1 MDHPRDHPGRS
12 RRFRS
17 RPAAGRPV
25 LRRDRDGDPAR
36 RREARRMSL
45 EEHRRE
51 VDRIDREILKLLGER
66 LQVARAIGEAK
77 LKSGA
82 PVYAPQREEQ
92 LLRSITEAAPSIPA
106 SGLRAV
112 YREII
117 SLSIGAQMAKPV
129 AYLGPEGSF
138 TQQAQIRAFGTSV
151 PSLPLRAIG
160 DIFAAVESGEA
171 SYGVVPVENSTEGVV
186 SHSLDLLAE
195 SELKVVAQVTLSV
208 EQCLVGQGPLD
219 QVKKVLSKDIALAQC
234 RGWLSRHVPSAVL
247 VETDSTAAA
256 VELVSRDPQGQA
268 AVASATAAESRGVP
282 ILARGIQ
289 DRRHNA
295 TRFFVIAK
303 AANAVGAK
311 DEVTSVVLTL
321 KHEPVDFP
329 GHWDTAAVQ
338 AAVTELKGRCEV
350 VKWLGSYPQSAG

>member
-1 MDHPRDHPGRS
+1 
-12 RRFRS
+12 
-17 RPAAGRPV
+17 
-25 LRRDRDGDPAR
+25 
-36 RREARRMSL
+36 MSL
-45 EEHRRE
+45 DEHRRE
-51 VDRIDREILKLLGER
+51 VDRIDREILRLLGER
-66 LQVARAIGEAK
+66 LKVARAIGEAK

-92 LLRSITEAAPSIPA
+92 LLRAITEAAPGIPA

-151 PSLPLRAIG
+151 PSIPLRTIA

-171 SYGVVPVENSTEGVV
+171 SYGVVPVENSSEGVV

-208 EQCLVGQGPLD
+208 EQCLVGQGPLE
-219 QVKKVLSKDIALAQC
+219 QVRKVLSKDIALAQC
-234 RGWLSRHVPSAVL
+234 RGWLSRHLPHAVL
-247 VETDSTAAA
+247 VETESTAAA
-256 VELVSRDPQGQA
+256 VEVVAREPQGQV

-289 DRRHNA
+289 DRRDNA
-295 TRFFVIAK
+295 TRFFVIGAG
-303 AANAVGAK
+303 ANPPGAK
-311 DEVTSVVLTL
+311 EEVTSVVLAL
-321 KHEPVDFP
+321 KHEPGALQGALSAFSARGINLIRIESRPSRRRAWEYQFFIDFP
-329 GHWDTAAVQ
+329 GHWETPEVQ
-338 AAVTELKGRCEV
+338 AAVAELKQRCEV
-350 VKWLGSYPQSAG
+350 VKWLGSYPQTVG

>member
-1 MDHPRDHPGRS
+1 
-12 RRFRS
+12 
-17 RPAAGRPV
+17 
-25 LRRDRDGDPAR
+25 
-36 RREARRMSL
+36 MSL

-92 LLRSITEAAPSIPA
+92 LLRSITEAAPAIPA

-117 SLSIGAQMAKPV
+117 SLSIGAQMANPV

-138 TQQAQIRAFGTSV
+138 AQQAQIRAFGTSV

-171 SYGVVPVENSTEGVV
+171 SYGVVPVENSSEGVV

-195 SELKVVAQVTLSV
+195 SDLKVVAQVTLSV

-234 RGWLSRHVPSAVL
+234 RGWLSRHVPGAAL

-256 VELVSRDPQGQA
+256 VEIIARDSQGQA

-289 DRRHNA
+289 DRRDNA

-303 AANAVGAK
+303 TANTVGAT

-321 KHEPVDFP
+321 KHEPGALQGALAAFSDRGINLIRIESRPSHRRAWEYLFFIDFP

>member
-1 MDHPRDHPGRS
+1 
-12 RRFRS
+12 
-17 RPAAGRPV
+17 
-25 LRRDRDGDPAR
+25 
-36 RREARRMSL
+36 MSL
-45 EEHRRE
+45 DEHRRE
-51 VDRIDREILKLLGER
+51 VDRIDREILRLLGER

-92 LLRSITEAAPSIPA
+92 LLRSITEAAPAIPA

-117 SLSIGAQMAKPV
+117 SLSIGAQMANPV
-129 AYLGPEGSF
+129 AYLGPEASF

-195 SELKVVAQVTLSV
+195 SDLKVVAQVTLSV

-234 RGWLSRHVPSAVL
+234 RGWLSRHIPGAAL
-247 VETDSTAAA
+247 IETDSTAAA
-256 VELVSRDPQGQA
+256 VEIISRDPPGQA
-268 AVASATAAESRGVP
+268 AVASAAAAESRGVP

-289 DRRHNA
+289 DRRDNA

-303 AANAVGAK
+303 TANAVGAK

-321 KHEPVDFP
+321 KHEPGALQGALAAFSDRGINLIRIESRPSHRRAWEYLFFIDFP

>member
-1 MDHPRDHPGRS
+1 
-12 RRFRS
+12 
-17 RPAAGRPV
+17 
-25 LRRDRDGDPAR
+25 
-36 RREARRMSL
+36 MSL

-77 LKSGA
+77 LKTGA

-92 LLRSITEAAPSIPA
+92 LLRSITEAAPAIPA

-117 SLSIGAQMAKPV
+117 SLSIGAQMANPV

-234 RGWLSRHVPSAVL
+234 RGWLSRHVPGAAL

-256 VELVSRDPQGQA
+256 VELIARDPQGQA

-289 DRRHNA
+289 DRRDNA

-321 KHEPVDFP
+321 KHEPGALQGALAAFSDRGINLIRIESRPSHRRAWEYLFFIDFP

>member
-1 MDHPRDHPGRS
+1 
-12 RRFRS
+12 
-17 RPAAGRPV
+17 
-25 LRRDRDGDPAR
+25 
-36 RREARRMSL
+36 MSL
-45 EEHRRE
+45 EDHRRE

-92 LLRSITEAAPSIPA
+92 LLRTLTEAAPGIPA

-112 YREII
+112 FREVI

-138 TQQAQIRAFGTSV
+138 TQQAQVRAFGSSV
-151 PSLPLRAIG
+151 PSLPLRSIG

-195 SELKVVAQVTLSV
+195 SDLKVVAQVTLSV
-208 EQCLVGQGPLD
+208 EQCLVGYGPLD
-219 QVKKVLSKDIALAQC
+219 AITRVLSKDIALAQC
-234 RGWLSRHVPSAVL
+234 RGWLSRHVSGAAL
-247 VETDSTAAA
+247 IEADSTAAA
-256 VELVSRDPQGQA
+256 VEIVAREPKGQA

-282 ILARGIQ
+282 ILVRGIQ
-289 DRRHNA
+289 DRRDNA
-295 TRFFVIAK
+295 TRFFVIGT
-303 AANAVGAK
+303 AANTVGAK

-321 KHEPVDFP
+321 KHEPGALQGALAAFSDRGINLIRIESRPSHRRAWEYLFFIDFP

-338 AAVTELKGRCEV
+338 SAVTELKGRCEV

>member
-1 MDHPRDHPGRS
+1 
-12 RRFRS
+12 
-17 RPAAGRPV
+17 
-25 LRRDRDGDPAR
+25 
-36 RREARRMSL
+36 MSL

-219 QVKKVLSKDIALAQC
+219 QVRKVLSKDIALAQC

-247 VETDSTAAA
+247 VETDSTAA
-256 VELVSRDPQGQA
+256 
-268 AVASATAAESRGVP
+268 ESRGVP

-289 DRRHNA
+289 DRRDNA

-321 KHEPVDFP
+321 KHEPGALQGALAAFSDRGINLIRIESRPSHRRAWEYLFFIDFP

>member
-1 MDHPRDHPGRS
+1 
-12 RRFRS
+12 
-17 RPAAGRPV
+17 
-25 LRRDRDGDPAR
+25 
-36 RREARRMSL
+36 MSL
-45 EEHRRE
+45 EDHRRE
-51 VDRIDREILKLLGER
+51 VDRIDREILRLLGER

-92 LLRSITEAAPSIPA
+92 LLRSIAAAAPSIPA

-160 DIFAAVESGEA
+160 DVFAAVESGEA

-219 QVKKVLSKDIALAQC
+219 QVTKVLSKDIALAQC
-234 RGWLSRHVPSAVL
+234 RGWLSRHLPARPRARPPSLRPPPPNRAA
-247 VETDSTAAA
+247 SRSSPAASRTAATTPRA
-256 VELVSRDPQGQA
+256 SSSSPSPPTRSALPMRSRAWSSRSSMSPA
-268 AVASATAAESRGVP
+268 PCRERSPPSPTAAS
-282 ILARGIQ
+282 
-289 DRRHNA
+289 
-295 TRFFVIAK
+295 T
-303 AANAVGAK
+303 
-311 DEVTSVVLTL
+311 
-321 KHEPVDFP
+321 
-329 GHWDTAAVQ
+329 
-338 AAVTELKGRCEV
+338 
-350 VKWLGSYPQSAG
+350 

>member
-1 MDHPRDHPGRS
+1 
-12 RRFRS
+12 
-17 RPAAGRPV
+17 
-25 LRRDRDGDPAR
+25 
-36 RREARRMSL
+36 MSL

-51 VDRIDREILKLLGER
+51 VDRIDREILRLLGER

-77 LKSGA
+77 LKTGA

-219 QVKKVLSKDIALAQC
+219 QVRKVLSKDIALAQC
-234 RGWLSRHVPSAVL
+234 RGWLSRHVPGAAL

-256 VELVSRDPQGQA
+256 VEIVSREPQGQA

-289 DRRHNA
+289 DRRDNA

-303 AANAVGAK
+303 AANAVGAPE
-311 DEVTSVVLTL
+311 EVTSVVLTL
-321 KHEPVDFP
+321 KHEPGALQGALAAFSDRGINLIRIESRPSHRRAWEYLFFIDFP

-350 VKWLGSYPQSAG
+350 VKWLGSYPQTAG

>member
-1 MDHPRDHPGRS
+1 VRAV
-12 RRFRS
+12 F
-17 RPAAGRPV
+17 
-25 LRRDRDGDPAR
+25 
-36 RREARRMSL
+36 
-45 EEHRRE
+45 RE
-51 VDRIDREILKLLGER
+51 V
-66 LQVARAIGEAK
+66 
-77 LKSGA
+77 
-82 PVYAPQREEQ
+82 
-92 LLRSITEAAPSIPA
+92 
-106 SGLRAV
+106 
-112 YREII
+112 I

-138 TQQAQIRAFGTSV
+138 TQQAQVRAFGSSV
-151 PSLPLRAIG
+151 PSLPLRSIG

-171 SYGVVPVENSTEGVV
+171 SYGVVPIENSTEGVV

-208 EQCLVGQGPLD
+208 EQCLVGHGPLD
-219 QVKKVLSKDIALAQC
+219 QVSKVLSKDIALAQC
-234 RGWLSRHVPSAVL
+234 RGWLSRHVPNATL
-247 VETDSTAAA
+247 VESDSTAAA
-256 VELVSRDPQGQA
+256 VEIVARDPKGQA

-289 DRRHNA
+289 DRRDNA
-295 TRFFVIAK
+295 TRFFVIGT

-321 KHEPVDFP
+321 KHEPGALQGALAAFSDRGINLIRIESRPSHRRAWEYLFFIDFP

>member
-1 MDHPRDHPGRS
+1 
-12 RRFRS
+12 
-17 RPAAGRPV
+17 
-25 LRRDRDGDPAR
+25 
-36 RREARRMSL
+36 MSL
-45 EEHRRE
+45 EDHRRE
-51 VDRIDREILKLLGER
+51 VDRIDREILRLLGER

-92 LLRSITEAAPSIPA
+92 LLRSITEAAPAIPA

-138 TQQAQIRAFGTSV
+138 TQQAQIRAFGTSM

-160 DIFAAVESGEA
+160 DVFASVESCEA

-195 SELKVVAQVTLSV
+195 SDLKVVAQVTLSV

-219 QVKKVLSKDIALAQC
+219 QVTKVLSKDIALAQC
-234 RGWLSRHVPSAVL
+234 RGWLSRHLPAAAL

-256 VELVSRDPQGQA
+256 VELVARSPQGHVRAVRRRIDRVA
-268 AVASATAAESRGVP
+268 AVGHHVGAGIGLAGHALLVRAVVARGALVAVVAARLVGHLHALACLAEPVRARVLVLAVLRDLALRDGVTGRVQSIRGVGHV
-282 ILARGIQ
+282 ACG
-289 DRRHNA
+289 
-295 TRFFVIAK
+295 V
-303 AANAVGAK
+303 ANAI
-311 DEVTSVVLTL
+311 D
-321 KHEPVDFP
+321 
-329 GHWDTAAVQ
+329 
-338 AAVTELKGRCEV
+338 
-350 VKWLGSYPQSAG
+350 